1 MGTRRICVGALED
14 LPLRRGRLVR
24 DGMDEIAVWQ
34 ADGRV
39 YAISAVCAHQ
49 HTATLHEGTRHGTM
63 VTCPLH
69 GWIYSLE
76 TGCAVAGSGVLK
88 TYPVKVERG
97 VVYVEIDDEE

>member
-1 MGTRRICVGALED
+1 MV
-14 LPLRRGRLVR
+14 
-24 DGMDEIAVWQ
+24 EIAVWQ
-34 ADGRV
+34 AAGRV

-49 HTATLHEGTRHGTM
+49 HVATLHEGTRTGKM
-63 VTCPLH
+63 VACPLH

-97 VVYVEIDDEE
+97 VVYVEISEEE